1 MNLLQS
7 ELIKLENDGFLIKR
21 NILKDQEIDQIKN
34 IILKQKSSKGIKESH
49 YPININNYLIK
60 LFKLDYG
67 KIKDGLFFLKI
78 KKKLNLDLVS
88 NEIFKGKSNL
98 IMVDGYWNP
107 IKKQEILPWHSD
119 QAYSGKQN
127 VDKIKSP
134 DIFYLKF
141 FFYLTNVGPNNGCT
155 SYIPCSHKITY
166 AVRSCLFEKKIK
178 YEPFWSLNDLV
189 KFIKKKENYKLI
201 VEKLETESQMDDFLN
216 KANIILSEP
225 EKSFFDFEALPGDL
239 LIFND
244 SGVHRGSQPSLNTRV
259 ALRYLYKKDI
269 F

>member
-1 MNLLQS
+1 M
-7 ELIKLENDGFLIKR
+7 I
-21 NILKDQEIDQIKN
+21 
-34 IILKQKSSKGIKESH
+34 
-49 YPININNYLIK
+49 
-60 LFKLDYG
+60 
-67 KIKDGLFFLKI
+67 
-78 KKKLNLDLVS
+78 
-88 NEIFKGKSNL
+88 
-98 IMVDGYWNP
+98 DGYWNP
-107 IKKQEILPWHSD
+107 VEKKEILPWHSD
-119 QAYSGKQN
+119 QAYNGKQN

-178 YEPFWSLNDLV
+178 YEPFWSLNDIV
-189 KFIKKKENYKLI
+189 KFIKKKENYNLI
-201 VEKLETESQMDDFLN
+201 LEKLESKSQLDDFLN
-216 KANIILSEP
+216 TADLILSEP
-225 EKSFFDFEALPGDL
+225 EKSFFDFETLPGDL

-244 SGVHRGSQPSLNTRV
+244 SGVHKGSRPSLNTRI